1 MESIHI
7 WLRAETKPNER
18 RRALTPEKC
27 RLLVERGELWLRKF
41 VPLLD
46 YNQSL
51 LWHSLVVHGQHDER
65 ESRLLYLEKWLCV
78 AVFLYPCS
86 GVTKSCTRGGLSSK
100 QSVPGV
106 NMVPCGSWVSAPKDA
121 YILGLKE
128 LPFCEEPIS
137 QKHIFFAHAY
147 KSQTGWEDLLYRFIQ
162 GGGSI
167 LDIEYMTDE
176 NGNRVVAEFSAMAGL
191 CGLGIGILAWCHQQ
205 ISPDKP
211 MPAIKPYS
219 SEAALIDHIR
229 MELKQVA
236 KFKDISDVFPSIIVI
251 GALGRCG
258 KGAIE
263 LAHKVGIPET
273 AIAKWDLDETKHGGP
288 FKEILKYDILA
299 NCILLTENIS
309 PFVTKD
315 MLELEERLVSWI
327 VSKSSNR
334 PVDVSAIDHLPS
346 VLPCNSSER
355 FANKMTPYLLSLP
368 EDPAWVRTR
377 QMFEG
382 KADEAQKVK
391 EKYLSSVIFRD
402 KQTVG
407 L

>member
-27 RLLVERGELWLRKF
+27 RLLVERGFQVTVELSDQCAYKNENF
-41 VPLLD
+41 
-46 YNQSL
+46 Q
-51 LWHSLVVHGQHDER
+51 
-65 ESRLLYLEKWLCV
+65 C
-78 AVFLYPCS
+78 
-86 GVTKSCTRGGLSSK
+86 
-100 QSVPGV
+100 VPGV

-128 LPFCEEPIS
+128 LPFCTEPIS

-147 KSQTGWEDLLYRFIQ
+147 KNQTGWEDLLYRFIM

-167 LDIEYMTDE
+167 FDIEYMTDE

-191 CGLGIGILAWCHQQ
+191 CGMGIGILAWCHQQ

-258 KGAIE
+258 KGAID

-273 AIAKWDLDETKHGGP
+273 AIAKWDLDETRHGGP

-299 NCILLTENIS
+299 NCILLTENIP

-315 MLELEERLVSWI
+315 MLELEERKLGVVVDVSCDPNNPFNPLPFYDSATTFDKPCER
-327 VSKSSNR
+327 VKLNSNR